1 MRIEASAPCIRLV
14 NSLAKDMRFVSMKA
28 RSRCT
33 SGCLRKLARL
43 RTAKA
48 NGEKENLLSASLSPP
63 LFALSGTLSQDPTRH
78 RNIVSDCVGG
88 SVDGFL
94 TPARGKR
101 GASKTNCSRVH
112 VLQSSTSTFFSLS
125 SNPAC
130 DSVRGDCVSTTS
142 RGCAEDRRANTLRRC
157 TLACRS
163 QFCWE
168 CNFESDRLRSQYVSV
183 HA

>member
-1 MRIEASAPCIRLV
+1 MKPLYRGLLRIEASAPCIRLV
-14 NSLAKDMRFVSMKA
+14 NSLAKDMRFVSIKA

-88 SVDGFL
+88 SVDEFL
-94 TPARGKR
+94 TPARGR
-101 GASKTNCSRVH
+101 CGACKTNCSRVH
-112 VLQSSTSTFFSLS
+112 VLQRSTSTFC

-130 DSVRGDCVSTTS
+130 DSVRGDCVSATTS

-157 TLACRS
+157 THASRS
-163 QFCWE
+163 QG
-168 CNFESDRLRSQYVSV
+168 
-183 HA
+183 